1 MKKALF
7 LGLCSLALFSCSNQE
22 PATEKTETT
31 SVAEVEAPATPQ
43 PAEFA
48 AANYGDITRKGIANL
63 SSGDIDAWMSS
74 FADNAV
80 WQFNNGDSLVGKA
93 AISDYWK
100 KRRTE
105 VIDSISFSNEIYL
118 PIKVNK
124 PQSIEQAGVWVLSWY
139 ATNAKYKTGKRMI
152 QWIHAD
158 MHFDAN
164 DKIDRVI
171 MYLDRVPIAAAMS
184 KK

>member
-1 MKKALF
+1 MKKGF
-7 LGLCSLALFSCSNQE
+7 ILGLCSLALFSCSNQK
-22 PATEKTETT
+22 PDAEKTETT
-31 SVAEVEAPATPQ
+31 TVAAVETPTTQQ

-48 AANYGDITRKGIANL
+48 AANYGEIARKGIANL
-63 SSGDIDAWMSS
+63 SSGDVDAWMSS

-100 KRRTE
+100 KRRTD

-124 PQSIEQAGVWVLSWY
+124 PQSIEQPGVWVLSWY

>member
-1 MKKALF
+1 MKKAFFFSLF
-7 LGLCSLALFSCSNQE
+7 AIVLFSCANQKPE
-22 PATEKTETT
+22 AEKTETT
-31 SVAEVEAPATPQ
+31 VASTDIAAAPQ

-48 AANYGDITRKGIANL
+48 DPKYAEIGKSGIANL
-63 SSGDIDAWMSS
+63 SSGNVDAWMAS

-80 WQFNNGDSLVGKA
+80 WQFNNGDSLIGRA
-93 AISDYWK
+93 AITDYWK

-105 VIDSISFSNEIYL
+105 TIDSISFSSQIFL
-118 PIKVNK
+118 PIKVNQ
-124 PQSIEQAGVWVLSWY
+124 PQSIEQSGIWVLCWY
-139 ATNAKYKTGKRMI
+139 MTTAKYKTGKTMI
-152 QWIHAD
+152 QWIHTD
-158 MHFDAN
+158 LHFDAN

>member
-1 MKKALF
+1 MKKAF
-7 LGLCSLALFSCSNQE
+7 FFSLCSIILFSCANQKPE
-22 PATEKTETT
+22 AEKTETT
-31 SVAEVEAPATPQ
+31 VASTEVAAAQ

-48 AANYGDITRKGIANL
+48 DPKYGEIGKSGIANL
-63 SSGDIDAWMSS
+63 SSGNVDAWMAS

-80 WQFNNGDSLVGKA
+80 WQFNNGDSLVGRA
-93 AISDYWK
+93 AITDYWK

-105 VIDSISFSNEIYL
+105 TIDSISFSNQIFL
-118 PIKVNK
+118 PLKINQ
-124 PQSIEQAGVWVLSWY
+124 PQSIEQPGVWVLCWY
-139 ATNAKYKTGKRMI
+139 MTTAKYKTGKTMI
-152 QWIHAD
+152 QWIHTD
-158 MHFDAN
+158 LHFDAN

>member
-1 MKKALF
+1 MKKAFF
-7 LGLCSLALFSCSNQE
+7 LGLCSLALFSCAYQS
-22 PATEKTETT
+22 PDAEKTETT
-31 SVAEVEAPATPQ
+31 VSAVAETAAAPQ

-48 AANYGDITRKGIANL
+48 DPKYGDISKKGLANL
-63 SSGDIDAWMSS
+63 SSGDIDAWMST

-80 WQFNNGDSLVGKA
+80 WQFNNGDSLTGKA

-105 VIDSISFSNEIYL
+105 TIDSISFSNEIYL
-118 PIKVNK
+118 PLKVNN
-124 PQSIEQAGVWVLSWY
+124 PQSIEQPGIWVLSWY
-139 ATNAKYKTGKRMI
+139 STNAKYKTGKRMS
-152 QWIHAD
+152 QLIHAA
-158 MHFDAN
+158 MHFDAS

-171 MYLDRVPIAAAMS
+171 MYLDRVPINAAMS

>member
-1 MKKALF
+1 MKKTIF
-7 LGLCSLALFSCSNQE
+7 LTFCSLALFSCSNQSPE
-22 PATEKTETT
+22 AEKTETT
-31 SVAEVEAPATPQ
+31 VAAVAETPAAPQ

-48 AANYGDITRKGIANL
+48 DPKYGEITRKGLANL
-63 SSGDIDAWMSS
+63 SSGDIDTWMKS

-80 WQFNNGDSLVGKA
+80 WQFNNGDSLTGKA

-105 VIDSISFSNEIYL
+105 TIDSISFSNEIYL
-118 PIKVNK
+118 PLKVNK
-124 PQSIEQAGVWVLSWY
+124 PQSIEQPGIWVLSWY
-139 ATNAKYKTGKRMI
+139 VTNAKYKTGKRMV

-171 MYLDRVPIAAAMS
+171 MYLDRVPINAAMS

>member
-1 MKKALF
+1 MKKTIF
-7 LGLCSLALFSCSNQE
+7 IGLCTFALFSCSNQKPE
-22 PATEKTETT
+22 AEKTETT
-31 SVAEVEAPATPQ
+31 VAAVTNETPSTPQ

-48 AANYGDITRKGIANL
+48 AASYADITRKGIANL
-63 SSGDIDAWMSS
+63 SSGDIDTWMSS

-80 WQFNNGDSLVGKA
+80 WQFNNGDSLTGKA
-93 AISDYWK
+93 AISNYWK

-124 PQSIEQAGVWVLSWY
+124 PQSIEQPGVWVLSWY

-152 QWIHAD
+152 QWIHSD
-158 MHFDAN
+158 MHFDAS

-171 MYLDRVPIAAAMS
+171 MYLDRVPINAAM

>member
-1 MKKALF
+1 MKKAF
-7 LGLCSLALFSCSNQE
+7 FFSLCSIVLFSCANQKPE
-22 PATEKTETT
+22 AEKTETT
-31 SVAEVEAPATPQ
+31 VTSTEVSATPQ

-48 AANYGDITRKGIANL
+48 DPKYAEIGKSGIANL
-63 SSGDIDAWMSS
+63 SSGNVDAWMAT

-80 WQFNNGDSLVGKA
+80 WQFNNGDSLVGRV
-93 AISDYWK
+93 AITDYWK

-105 VIDSISFSNEIYL
+105 TIDSITFSNEIFL
-118 PIKVNK
+118 PIKVNQ
-124 PQSIEQAGVWVLSWY
+124 PQSIEQPGVWVLSWY
-139 ATNAKYKTGKRMI
+139 RINAKYKTGKNMI
-152 QWIHAD
+152 QWIHTD
-158 MHFDAN
+158 LHFDAN